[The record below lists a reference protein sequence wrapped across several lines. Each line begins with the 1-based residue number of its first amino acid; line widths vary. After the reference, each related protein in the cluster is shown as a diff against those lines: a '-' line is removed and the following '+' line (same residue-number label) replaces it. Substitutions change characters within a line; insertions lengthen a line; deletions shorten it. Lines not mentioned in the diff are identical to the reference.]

1 LQHALDARTRNGN
14 AHLRRTRYLI
24 NMCRGRQVDV
34 HAKLI
39 AQCRFWPGLGVCSP
53 RPRNTHEC
61 KRVLERLLEKSRY
74 GDNASGLKSS
84 CKMISTGNMRWISCM
99 SSSARQAQPLERTRH
114 AMRGPAVAESEPEAV
129 QRPCSMHRQGWAAHL
144 TARHCHLS
152 DYTHIHIRTD
162 IGGLNLRKN

>member
-1 LQHALDARTRNGN
+1 MQNALNARTWNCN
-14 AHLRRTRYLI
+14 VHLCHMQYVSNI
-24 NMCRGRQVDV
+24 CRGRQVDV
-34 HAKLI
+34 DARLI

-61 KRVLERLLEKSRY
+61 KRALERLLEKSRY
-74 GDNASGLKSS
+74 DDNASGLKSS

-144 TARHCHLS
+144 TARHCLLS

-162 IGGLNLRKN
+162 IGGLNLRRN